1 MNGAIIMEDFR
12 TNILLETGTNEIG
25 IMEFTI
31 ADQIFGINVA
41 KVREIML
48 YCPIKPMQKSHP
60 AVEGVFKPRDV
71 LMTVINLPK
80 YLNLPE
86 SENPEKDI
94 FIVADFNNMRV
105 AFHVNSVVGIDTISW
120 EAISKPDSTIYGG
133 EEGIATGIAEYE
145 KRLITILDFE
155 KIVTDISPSSGIKL
169 SDLNYL
175 GNRER
180 INYPI
185 LIAEDSMLLSKL
197 IFESL
202 NKAGYINV
210 IQTNN
215 GKEAWNYL
223 CDVKESG
230 DIENHVACIIT
241 DIEMPQM
248 DGHRLIKLV
257 RDDNKLNTIPII
269 VFSSLINEEMRIKGK
284 QLGADEQISKPEI
297 AKLVSI
303 IDKVV
308 GQKHLQ

>member
-1 MNGAIIMEDFR
+1 MEDFR